1 MSARKAFYKS
11 LVVGLLSL
19 ASMTPAL
26 AAAADDSK
34 SALPLTLEQM
44 TAKRKAVREELM
56 LPSLA
61 GIKTIAY
68 RVVGY
73 KNFEP
78 LDKIMASKL
87 AKLDLPL
94 TPLVKAS
101 SNTKADAI
109 VQISFFKVGINN
121 IAEIKVTQWVSL
133 LRNPK
138 ILVRAVTWSD
148 KTYFM
153 GNKPEDAIDQL
164 STEFVVDFLKANQK
178 SFDSEKGAKAKEA
191 AGKEKK

>member
-1 MSARKAFYKS
+1 MSARKAFFEI
-11 LVVGLLSL
+11 LVVSLFSAASLS
-19 ASMTPAL
+19 PAL
-26 AAAADDSK
+26 AAADESK
-34 SALPLTLEQM
+34 TGLPLTLEQM

-78 LDKIMASKL
+78 LDKIMAGKL
-87 AKLDLPL
+87 AKLDVPL

-101 SNTKADAI
+101 NNTKCDAI
-109 VQISFFKVGINN
+109 VQISFFKAGINN

-138 ILVRAVTWSD
+138 VLVRAVTWSD
-148 KTYFM
+148 KTYFV
-153 GNKPEDAIDQL
+153 GNKPEDAVDQL

-178 SFDSEKGAKAKEA
+178 SADAEKGAKTKEA
-191 AGKEKK
+191 GGKEKK